1 MLQGSTPQ
9 AIFLFAFFEYA
20 FFWGVVLILADGI
33 RRLEQRFLHFEA
45 RG

>member
-1 MLQGSTPQ
+1 MLQGGTPL

-20 FFWGVVLILADGI
+20 FFWGIVLILADGI
-33 RRLEQRFLHFEA
+33 RRLEEHFRHFKA